1 MFSTFIVIYLFFHH
15 FYFKFYGFFLSLI
28 GQPISPE
35 RMVMFL
41 ANHSPITQLYNTV
54 IINVYGA
61 RQCIHKSL
69 KYLFDFA
76 CKKYTAKKGERTQT
90 LHKPSL
96 QKTCIHLLYCATF
109 AHSVLF
115 FHFFCFFQSF
125 KHFLSSCC
133 AIILISFNVSS
144 FCSFNCCSRASIFL
158 LKSRL
163 LSCSLAV
170 PCLGS

>member
-1 MFSTFIVIYLFFHH
+1 V
-15 FYFKFYGFFLSLI
+15 
-28 GQPISPE
+28 
-35 RMVMFL
+35 FL

-76 CKKYTAKKGERTQT
+76 CKKYTAKKGERTQSS
-90 LHKPSL
+90 HKPSL
-96 QKTCIHLLYCATF
+96 QKTCTRLLYCTTF
-109 AHSVLF
+109 AHSILF
-115 FHFFCFFQSF
+115 FHFFSFFQSF
-125 KHFLSSCC
+125 KHFLSSCRT
-133 AIILISFNVSS
+133 IILISFNISS
-144 FCSFNCCSRASIFL
+144 FCSFNCYSRTSIFL

-163 LSCSLAV
+163 SSWSLAV